1 MGKTRGL
8 VKKIG
13 DAEGTFHAKMGT
25 IKDRNGKELTEAEEI
40 NKRQQEYTEE
50 LYKKGLKDP
59 DNHDAVV
66 THLDSDT
73 SECEV
78 RWNLGNIITN
88 IASRG
93 DRIPNWLF
101 KTLYDNAVKCC
112 TKSVRNLKTEPQTQ
126 DWNQSVFISVSKK
139 GNAKVCSNYHKI
151 SFIAHASKI
160 MLKILQDRLQ

>member
-1 MGKTRGL
+1 M
-8 VKKIG
+8 
-13 DAEGTFHAKMGT
+13 D
-25 IKDRNGKELTEAEEI
+25 LTEAEGI
-40 NKRQQEYTEE
+40 KKRWPEHTEE
-50 LYKKGLKDP
+50 LYKNDLNEP
-59 DNHDAVV
+59 DNPDGVV

-112 TKSVRNLKTEPQTQ
+112 TKSVRNLKTEP
-126 DWNQSVFISVSKK
+126 
-139 GNAKVCSNYHKI
+139 
-151 SFIAHASKI
+151 
-160 MLKILQDRLQ
+160 